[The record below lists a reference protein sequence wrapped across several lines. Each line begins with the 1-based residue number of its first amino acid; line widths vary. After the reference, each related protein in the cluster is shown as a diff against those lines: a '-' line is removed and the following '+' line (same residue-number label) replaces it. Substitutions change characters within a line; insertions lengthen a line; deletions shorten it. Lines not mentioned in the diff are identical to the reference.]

1 MSSAQRILGSVGLI
15 AGLGLVSLGLGMQA
29 GAQSVPVE
37 VTSDT
42 PAYCLRLLD
51 EVTDL
56 MRTAAVPTPPEV
68 TRLSADGQ
76 RMCDEGQTRG
86 GIMRLRQAWV
96 LMTHP
101 DGVTDQGAH
110 P

>member
-1 MSSAQRILGSVGLI
+1 MSFAQRILGS
-15 AGLGLVSLGLGMQA
+15 AGLMACLGLLVLGFAMQA
-29 GAQSVPVE
+29 GAQSVPME

-42 PAYCLRLLD
+42 PAYCFRLLD
-51 EVTDL
+51 EVSGL
-56 MRTAAVPTPPEV
+56 VRTATTPPPPEV

-86 GIMRLRQAWV
+86 GIIRLRRAWV

-101 DGVTDQGAH
+101 DERPDQGAG